1 MECPEWTSEDSKSP
15 VARSFSGGGDSVNL
29 GRPVARVLAAHPTHA
44 MRDAMAD
51 QRTLQAIERIES
63 ALARIEAAARP
74 QPAPQDDSA
83 LRELRQ
89 THQAL
94 RGKVEGAIS
103 QIDRLLVMNEG
114 G

>member
-1 MECPEWTSEDSKSP
+1 
-15 VARSFSGGGDSVNL
+15 
-29 GRPVARVLAAHPTHA
+29 

-51 QRTLQAIERIES
+51 QRTLEAIDRIER
-63 ALARIEAAARP
+63 ALARIETAAARP
-74 QPAPQDDSA
+74 QPAMQDDGA

-103 QIDRLLVMNEG
+103 QLDRLLVANEG